1 MDLAI
6 FGVQGSGKGTQAKII
21 AERDNMAIFETGDA
35 CRKLATEDNELGKKV
50 KSIINSGNLVS
61 AEVVIQ
67 ILEDFLKDLPAGQ
80 RVIYDGIPR
89 NADQQ
94 LEFDKLLEKRGRR
107 MIGIQ
112 LIRPEEETIKRLM
125 ARGRHDDEPEVITR
139 RIKIF
144 LRDTMGVIEDYRSKN
159 KIIEIDGNQSIEVV
173 AKEISQKVDSYILS

>member
-21 AERDNMAIFETGDA
+21 AERDKMAIFETGEA
-35 CRKLATEDNELGKKV
+35 CRKLATEDTDLGKTV
-50 KSIINSGNLVS
+50 KSIIDSGNLVP

-67 ILEDFLKDLPAGQ
+67 ILEDFLAKLPAGQ
-80 RVIYDGIPR
+80 RVVYDGIPR

-94 LEFDKLLEKRGRR
+94 KEFDKLLEAKGRR

-112 LIRPEEETIKRLM
+112 IMLPEEETIKRLM
-125 ARGRHDDEPEVITR
+125 ARGRHDDKPEVITR

-144 LRDTMGVIEDYRSKN
+144 LRDTMGVINDYRSKG
-159 KIIEIDGNQSIEVV
+159 KVIEINGNQPIDVV
-173 AKEISQKVDSYILS
+173 ASEISQKVDNYILN